1 MIVAHNA
8 KPKCDKGRPILIR
21 EVYINVGWFES
32 PIPFNKNQISFMIN
46 HFKKLYIYIHI
57 GAFVN
62 QLMNFFPLYLKLINI
77 FKLGMSFFFFF
88 SVFFFNVF
96 KHGHQLW
103 MLHQRKING
112 LIYKEN
118 WFVIC
123 QNMEIVKSLCSFKYI
138 LKRK

>member
-1 MIVAHNA
+1 
-8 KPKCDKGRPILIR
+8 
-21 EVYINVGWFES
+21 
-32 PIPFNKNQISFMIN
+32 
-46 HFKKLYIYIHI
+46 
-57 GAFVN
+57 
-62 QLMNFFPLYLKLINI
+62 
-77 FKLGMSFFFFF
+77 
-88 SVFFFNVF
+88 
-96 KHGHQLW
+96 